1 MKRTVMKPAESGGG
15 QVKGKRPGGVRPCQ
29 ANMGSRQLEAA
40 ENTIARQEEKLRDAQ
55 KKLEDSEKELADGWE
70 EYEEN
75 RAEACG

>member
-1 MKRTVMKPAESGGG
+1 
-15 QVKGKRPGGVRPCQ
+15 
-29 ANMGSRQLEAA
+29 MGSRQLEAA

-75 RAEACG
+75 RQKLADETLTPVRNWRMPGKSWPI